1 MINFAL
7 ENKFKTQFDVFY
19 EDIISHS
26 RAIQFSDV
34 NILFI
39 FIRSLLYFIFYV
51 CVVKSLV

>member
-51 CVVKSLV
+51 WVVKSLV